1 MVVSLGVPLSAAHA
15 VVALACDLFVSMRRI
30 SRCPARDIHAHI
42 VRDETELRL
51 KVRLGQLRNAGGDAD
66 VSERQAPD

>member
-30 SRCPARDIHAHI
+30 SRCPARDIHANA
-42 VRDETELRL
+42 VQYETQLRL
-51 KVRLGQLRNAGGDAD
+51 NCRVGQRRNAGGDAD
-66 VSERQAPD
+66 YSERRAPD